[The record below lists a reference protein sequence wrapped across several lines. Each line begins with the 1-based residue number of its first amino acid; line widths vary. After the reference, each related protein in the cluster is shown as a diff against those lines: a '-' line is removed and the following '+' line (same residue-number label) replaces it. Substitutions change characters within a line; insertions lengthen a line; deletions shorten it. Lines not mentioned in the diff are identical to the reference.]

1 MKLQKNL
8 GAKVAAIVA
17 SLVALIGTWG
27 LVHQNPPA
35 SANDNAAAAPVAQP
49 TARPGQRVAP
59 GQPANAKAPQVVVKR
74 KHVRTHVS

>member
-1 MKLQKNL
+1 MRLRKNL

-17 SLVALIGTWG
+17 SLVALVGTWG

-35 SANDNAAAAPVAQP
+35 SANDSAAAAPVAQP

-59 GQPANAKAPQVVVKR
+59 GQPENAKAPQAVVKKR
-74 KHVRTHVS
+74 HTRTHVS